1 MQIRWRR
8 GFIRTWIVI
17 AGLWVVGAGI
27 WAYRDTSIPSLTRS
41 CNELRNFVIE
51 GTNTPL
57 SDQDVAD
64 CEAVWRTKRL
74 TLLEWTIGPPLALL
88 LAGLLLAWIIQGFR
102 STSQQW

>member
-1 MQIRWRR
+1 MQIRWRH

-17 AGLWVVGAGI
+17 AGLWVFVAGI
-27 WAYRDTSIPSLTRS
+27 WVFRDTAIPSLTYS
-41 CNELRNFVIE
+41 CNELRGFVVE

-57 SDQDVAD
+57 GDKDVAD

-88 LAGLLLAWIIQGFR
+88 LVGVLLAWIIQGFK
-102 STSQQW
+102 STSQKS

>member
-1 MQIRWRR
+1 M
-8 GFIRTWIVI
+8 I
-17 AGLWVVGAGI
+17 AGLWVLGAGI
-27 WAYRDTSIPSLTRS
+27 LAFRDTSIPSLTRS
-41 CNELRNFVIE
+41 CNELRGFVIE

-57 SDQDVAD
+57 GDQDVAD